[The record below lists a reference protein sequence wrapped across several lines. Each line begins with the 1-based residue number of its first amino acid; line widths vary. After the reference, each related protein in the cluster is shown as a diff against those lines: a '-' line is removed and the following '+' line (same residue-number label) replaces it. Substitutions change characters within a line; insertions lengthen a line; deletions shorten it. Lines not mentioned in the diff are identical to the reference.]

1 MPDGYAEVIAGADF
15 YSNGQTNE
23 GVAFVHGS
31 ASGLKK
37 EADWMGEI
45 NEDNSSFGSAVAGAG
60 DIDKN
65 GFADVVI
72 GAPYYIQSGIQ
83 SGAAFVYHEKLPG
96 DPSFHPQPLAKRDP
110 DLSGLKFAN
119 W

>member
-1 MPDGYAEVIAGADF
+1 
-15 YSNGQTNE
+15 
-23 GVAFVHGS
+23 
-31 ASGLKK
+31 
-37 EADWMGEI
+37 MGEI

-83 SGAAFVYHEKLPG
+83 SGAAFVYHGVAGGSFFLIPN
-96 DPSFHPQPLAKRDP
+96 PSGSATLIYLD
-110 DLSGLKFAN
+110 
-119 W
+119 